1 MENESCNPTFI
12 SWLYHKEA
20 WFKEPSLLGIS
31 EEVWKHSSL
40 CYFRLAIQSNPIQIY
55 PSTDCYYRFTF
66 HNNMQHRENFK
77 LLNIFYSESSI
88 ADSRFM
94 SYLPSVVA
102 TATMLHVVNTVEPCL
117 IIQYQK
123 QLLGILGIDKVGIL
137 KHFKSHKNPF
147 FTMIENANLILSLL

>member
-1 MENESCNPTFI
+1 
-12 SWLYHKEA
+12 
-20 WFKEPSLLGIS
+20 
-31 EEVWKHSSL
+31 
-40 CYFRLAIQSNPIQIY
+40 
-55 PSTDCYYRFTF
+55 
-66 HNNMQHRENFK
+66 MQHRENLK

-137 KHFKSHKNPF
+137 RHFKSHKNPF
-147 FTMIENANLILSLL
+147 FTMIENANLIVSLL